1 MKRPGGLKAKY
12 SIGGRHLIPRRAG
25 RAVGFEDSKRSA
37 ELVTIEG
44 VPRTPSSLLWQLLP
58 FLLLLSPSFSSFS
71 SPFSSCSSYSFS
83 FISTSSAFF
92 FFLPMLLHARSTLS
106 LSLTFSSTSFFSSL
120 NELLTYSFSRSTI
133 PAAEAISLSDK
144 SQVVRFRKEL
154 KTRLLG
160 SARTLGARLRTAAS
174 PT

>member
-1 MKRPGGLKAKY
+1 MDSRP

-71 SPFSSCSSYSFS
+71 SPFSSCSSYSF
-83 FISTSSAFF
+83 ISTSSAFF
-92 FFLPMLLHARSTLS
+92 FFYQCFCTLAQLS

>member
-12 SIGGRHLIPRRAG
+12 SIGGRHLIPRRAGRAG

-71 SPFSSCSSYSFS
+71 FPFSSCSSYSFS

-92 FFLPMLLHARSTLS
+92 FFTNASARSLNSLSSLS
-106 LSLTFSSTSFFSSL
+106 LSYFFL
-120 NELLTYSFSRSTI
+120 NLLLLFPQRASDLLFLSKYDTRS
-133 PAAEAISLSDK
+133 
-144 SQVVRFRKEL
+144 
-154 KTRLLG
+154 
-160 SARTLGARLRTAAS
+160 
-174 PT
+174 